1 LLIPKGVRGI
11 LNYKEV
17 TMTIENRSAEPI
29 ETVSEDYRHELDAK
43 EEIARLVYNWR
54 FSILGEYKTEW
65 DKGSEYMRLSCLALA
80 GRILEVVEA
89 DKNYLE
95 WLEYNAPEYVWQRFK
110 DKKDVRRE
118 AGK

>member
-1 LLIPKGVRGI
+1 
-11 LNYKEV
+11 
-17 TMTIENRSAEPI
+17 MTIENRSAEPI

-80 GRILEVVEA
+80 GRIIEVVKE
-89 DKNYLE
+89 K
-95 WLEYNAPEYVWQRFK
+95 V
-110 DKKDVRRE
+110 
-118 AGK
+118 